1 MNMKMIRKNM
11 FLFKDLNN
19 FIIDL
24 GVPSNLYLWWNFGS
38 LLGLIFMIQFI
49 TGLFLTFHYASN
61 VMVAFDSV
69 IHIMRDVNSGWLL
82 RYMHINGAS
91 FFFIFIYIHIGR
103 GLYYFSFKKKMVWI
117 TGVVILLLLMMIAF
131 MGYILP
137 WGQMSFW
144 GATVITNLL
153 SAIPLWGDL
162 IVTWIWGGFSVSN
175 ATLNRFYSFHFF
187 FPFILIFMIFFHLLF
202 LHLNG
207 SSNSLGLSNT
217 YDKIKFYPY
226 FMLKDIMGFMIFFF
240 FFFIII
246 FFNPLILSDSENFI
260 KANSLITPVHIQPE
274 WYYLFAYAILR
285 SITSKLGGVIA
296 LFFSILILL
305 ILLFLKS
312 KFNGLMF
319 YPILKLF
326 FFFFVFIVLILTW
339 LGSKQ
344 VEYPYLILG
353 QLMTFFFF
361 FFFFFLLFFVNIWD
375 YILN

>member
-1 MNMKMIRKNM
+1 MKMIRKNL
-11 FLFKDLNN
+11 FLFKNLND

-24 GVPSNLYLWWNFGS
+24 GVPTNLYLWWNFGS
-38 LLGLIFMIQFI
+38 LLGLIFMIQFM

-61 VMVAFDSV
+61 INVAFDSV

-103 GLYYFSFKKKMVWI
+103 GLYYFSFKKKLVWI
-117 TGVVILLLLMMIAF
+117 SGVMILLLLMMIAF

-153 SAIPLWGDL
+153 SAIPIWGDL
-162 IVTWIWGGFSVSN
+162 IVSWIWGGFSVGN

-187 FPFILIFMIFFHLLF
+187 FPFILIFLIFFHLLF
-202 LHLNG
+202 LHIDG
-207 SSNSLGLSNT
+207 SSNSLGLNNT

-226 FMLKDIMGFMIFFF
+226 YLLKDYMGFMFFF
-240 FFFIII
+240 FFFIIII

-260 KANSLITPVHIQPE
+260 MANSLITPIHIQPE

-285 SITSKLGGVIA
+285 SITSKLGGVMA

-305 ILLFLKS
+305 IMLFLKS

-319 YPILKLF
+319 YPILKIMF
-326 FFFFVFIVLILTW
+326 FFFFFIVLILTW

-344 VEYPYLILG
+344 VEYPYLMLG

-361 FFFFFLLFFVNIWD
+361 FFFFFFLLFVNVWD